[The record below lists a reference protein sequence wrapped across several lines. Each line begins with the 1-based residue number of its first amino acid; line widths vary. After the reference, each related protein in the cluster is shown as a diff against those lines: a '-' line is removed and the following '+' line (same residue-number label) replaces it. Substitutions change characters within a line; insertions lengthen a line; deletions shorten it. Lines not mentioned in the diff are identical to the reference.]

1 MEKRAKA
8 QRMGGGRSGPP
19 PDLPGGRSNG
29 REEGTK
35 AGFIVNTFS
44 SRLILVLLK
53 EDPQIATSCCSL
65 SSCSNCAGEELKG
78 CRPVESVGDANRI
91 VLGRRGISGV

>member
-1 MEKRAKA
+1 MWTTSR
-8 QRMGGGRSGPP
+8 PT
-19 PDLPGGRSNG
+19 G
-29 REEGTK
+29 REEETK

-53 EDPQIATSCCSL
+53 EDPQRATSCCFL